1 MSDVSQKD
9 KMAMNT
15 ISNSNAAAMLQ
26 LPATLPLRGNALS
39 EVGQA
44 GAGHSTNSAERTPR
58 LAELSASPLLKG
70 KGTDE
75 LREKFTEFVGE
86 AFYGQMFKAMRST
99 VGKPAYFH
107 GGRAEEVFQG
117 QLDQTM
123 AEQLTKTTASKF
135 AEPMFAR
142 QFPRLAESGS
152 ASSEL
157 GQLTQ
162 LRRR

>member
-1 MSDVSQKD
+1 
-9 KMAMNT
+9 MNA

-26 LPATLPLRGNALS
+26 LPATLPLRGNALGA
-39 EVGQA
+39 VGQPA
-44 GAGHSTNSAERTPR
+44 TGAGTPR
-58 LAELSASPLLKG
+58 LAEPLPLKG
-70 KGTDE
+70 KGTEE
-75 LREKFTEFVGE
+75 LREKFTEFVGQ

>member
-1 MSDVSQKD
+1 MT
-9 KMAMNT
+9 T
-15 ISNSNAAAMLQ
+15 ISSQNAAAMLQ
-26 LPATLPLRGNALS
+26 LPATLPLRGNALR
-39 EVGQA
+39 ELGQP
-44 GAGHSTNSAERTPR
+44 GTGPSTSSAEQTPR
-58 LAELSASPLLKG
+58 LAEPSPIPLLKG
-70 KGTDE
+70 SGNEE
-75 LREKFTEFVGE
+75 LREKFTQFVGE

-135 AEPMFAR
+135 AEPMFER
-142 QFPRLAESGS
+142 QFPKLAESDRS
-152 ASSEL
+152 NDL
-157 GQLTQ
+157 GQLGQ